1 MNERIKQVRENAG
14 LTQAAFG
21 QRIGLS
27 RDVINN
33 LERGRVDAKDHIIK
47 LICDEYQVR
56 EDWLRTG
63 SGPVYIQPDT
73 FSLDQFVR
81 DHGATDLELEIMK
94 AYFELDPYI
103 RKIVL
108 EHFKARFSA
117 ASPMA
122 EPAASEPTTEELEAE
137 YKKSVLNSAS
147 TTGATASSII
157 GDTET
162 YSKAS
167 TR

>member
-1 MNERIKQVRENAG
+1 MNERIKMVREKAG

-56 EDWLRTG
+56 EEWLRTG

-94 AYFELDPYI
+94 AYFELDPEI
-103 RKIVL
+103 RRTVL

-117 ASPMA
+117 APPL
-122 EPAASEPTTEELEAE
+122 PAASEPTTEELEAE
-137 YKKSVLNSAS
+137 YKKSRLNSARN
-147 TTGATASSII
+147 TGLSASSITE
-157 GDTET
+157 DTGN
-162 YSKAS
+162 AS
-167 TR
+167 RASNE